1 MKHDRLTMKMK
12 IHHKEAQKYKLMD
25 APDLGLV
32 KRLAQESAKRH
43 DHLCPRQI
51 LGVRLGLAGLQA
63 LALPLNGTSQQ
74 FENKD
79 KRLLT
84 FVETDGCGCDG
95 IAIVT
100 GCSVGHR
107 TLRVVDYGKVA
118 ATLVDTFTKKAVR
131 VAPSPFSR
139 ELAQHYAREAP
150 SRWHAYLEAYQIMPD
165 SQLLKIQQ
173 VRIKQS
179 VSEIVSDPEARAICE
194 KCGEEVINE
203 REVLLNSVIL
213 CLDCAGESYYT
224 IG

>member
-1 MKHDRLTMKMK
+1 MKMK
-12 IHHKEAQKYKLMD
+12 TNYEDTLKIKLTGG
-25 APDLGLV
+25 PDLGLV

-43 DHLCPRQI
+43 DHLCPRQV

-74 FENKD
+74 FENRE

-84 FVETDGCGCDG
+84 FVETDGCGSDG
-95 IAIVT
+95 IAIAT

-118 ATLVDTFTKKAVR
+118 ATLVDTHTKKAVR
-131 VAPSPFSR
+131 VSPSTYSR
-139 ELAQHYAREAP
+139 ELALRYASVAP

-165 SQLLKIQQ
+165 DQLLKIQQ

-194 KCGEEVINE
+194 RCGEEIINE
-203 REVLLNSVIL
+203 REVLLNSEIL
-213 CLDCAGESYYT
+213 CLDCAGGSYYS
-224 IG
+224 IS